1 VLWPQELQEE
11 RSGLKE
17 AATQEEQAWE
27 AKEDRVKWR
36 FRAGNVIADGR
47 GQGSSPFTS
56 RSMAL
61 GKQRV
66 RGPAA
71 LCEF

>member
-47 GQGSSPFTS
+47 GQAVLHSHLEAWLWES
-56 RSMAL
+56 R
-61 GKQRV
+61 G
-66 RGPAA
+66 
-71 LCEF
+71 